1 LATRGDGVC
10 RGGVGPPGAGKPR
23 RAAPGMATTAPRRA
37 PDHAREIDGRAKR
50 NGGPT
55 VLGTGAAQR
64 RHLLRIGGRGRRR
77 RCRRRGGRRAN
88 AGRCDSPGMAG
99 NLERPD
105 KRRSRKGV
113 RAAPFQV
120 GEACGW
126 RRSGGGR
133 LAERASG
140 ERTGGSAPRGQESE
154 AGGPEDGCDAKWT
167 ASMSL
172 ASAQVSTAQVTT
184 RQVSTRESP
193 FGR

>member
-1 LATRGDGVC
+1 MPNNADTCPESEDAGPGKDAGDEGAGG
-10 RGGVGPPGAGKPR
+10 RTQGGVTTR
-23 RAAPGMATTAPRRA
+23 RACA
-37 PDHAREIDGRAKR
+37 
-50 NGGPT
+50 
-55 VLGTGAAQR
+55 GT
-64 RHLLRIGGRGRRR
+64 
-77 RCRRRGGRRAN
+77 
-88 AGRCDSPGMAG
+88 AG
-99 NLERPD
+99 NTSGGTNVGRH